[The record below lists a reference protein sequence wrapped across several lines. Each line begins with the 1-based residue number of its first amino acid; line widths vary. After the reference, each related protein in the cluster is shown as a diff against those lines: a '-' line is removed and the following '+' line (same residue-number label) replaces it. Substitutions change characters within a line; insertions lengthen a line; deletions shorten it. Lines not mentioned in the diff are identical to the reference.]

1 MSDEASDE
9 APEEVPEEIALEPRL
24 RQARAADRD
33 SIETLV
39 NAAYAPYVVR
49 LGKPPGPMVEDYLA
63 RIEAGQAQVL
73 ELASGTIAG
82 LLVLL
87 PREDHLLIDNIA
99 VDPAFQGR
107 GFGNLLL
114 AAAEEEAR
122 RRGYRELRLYT
133 HALMTENQSLYLS
146 HGWEKTERRQENGYD
161 RVYFRKPVK

>member
-1 MSDEASDE
+1 MSDS
-9 APEEVPEEIALEPRL
+9 APEEVEIHTRL
-24 RQARAADRD
+24 RPARAGDRE
-33 SIETLV
+33 SIETLI

-73 ELASGTIAG
+73 ELAGGTIAG

-122 RRGYRELRLYT
+122 RPG
-133 HALMTENQSLYLS
+133 
-146 HGWEKTERRQENGYD
+146 D
-161 RVYFRKPVK
+161 R